1 MQSLGFPAYRLADPV
16 AHRDLIAP
24 AADEARLILA
34 RDPDLSAERS
44 KAVRVLIELFDWKPA
59 GMAEAG

>member
-1 MQSLGFPAYRLADPV
+1 M

-24 AADEARLILA
+24 AADEARLMLA
-34 RDPDLSAERS
+34 LDPDLAAERS

-59 GMAEAG
+59 GLAEAG